1 MFASVVGPP
10 PADSYE
16 KHLFADLRQCYDAG
30 DMEDIEI
37 QYEPK
42 PMPPKNP
49 KGGIVLNRGGRP
61 NDFVAQLVAP
71 RIKTSKSQT
80 YKVKDARQM
89 EIDAQIQKLL
99 QAEVIVKRAIRET
112 EEYGIVFIDE
122 LDKIA
127 GTAARYHADASD
139 EGVQR
144 DLLPLIEGT
153 KITTDHGDVDT
164 SKILFITAGA
174 FHQAKPSDLL
184 AELQGRLPIRVQL
197 HDLNEDD
204 LYRILTEPEA
214 HQVKQAR
221 ALLLTE
227 GVDLRFTDE
236 GIREIAKV
244 ASEVNK
250 SVENIGA
257 RRLYTVVEKIL
268 EEVSFNAS
276 QYKGQLVIIDREDVQ
291 RHLKEFKD
299 KTDLKHF
306 IL

>member
-1 MFASVVGPP
+1 
-10 PADSYE
+10 
-16 KHLFADLRQCYDAG
+16 
-30 DMEDIEI
+30 
-37 QYEPK
+37 
-42 PMPPKNP
+42 MPPKNP

-61 NDFVAQLVAP
+61 SDIVAQFVAP
-71 RIKTSKSQT
+71 RVKSNKPHS
-80 YKVKDARQM
+80 YKIKDARQM
-89 EIDAQIQKLL
+89 EIDAQIQRLV
-99 QAEVIVKRAIRET
+99 QGDVIIKRAIRET

-197 HDLNEDD
+197 HDLSEDD
-204 LYRILTEPEA
+204 LYRILTEPES

-236 GIREIAKV
+236 AIREIAKV
-244 ASEVNK
+244 ASDVNK

-268 EEVSFNAS
+268 EEISFNAS
-276 QYKGQLVIIDREDVQ
+276 QFKGQLVIIDKDEVQ
-291 RHLKEFKD
+291 KHMKEFKD
-299 KTDLKHF
+299 KSDLKHF

>member
-1 MFASVVGPP
+1 
-10 PADSYE
+10 
-16 KHLFADLRQCYDAG
+16 
-30 DMEDIEI
+30 MENIEI
-37 QYEPK
+37 PYEPK
-42 PMPPKNP
+42 PLPPKNP
-49 KGGIVLNRGGRP
+49 KGPGIVLNRAGRN
-61 NDFVAQLVAP
+61 NDVIASIVPQKAKMH
-71 RIKTSKSQT
+71 IQQN
-80 YKVKDARQM
+80 YKIKDARQM
-89 EIDAQIQKLL
+89 EIDAQIQRLL
-99 QAEVIVKRAIRET
+99 QGDVIIKRAIRET

-197 HDLNEDD
+197 HDLSEDD
-204 LYRILTEPEA
+204 LYRILTEPES
-214 HQVKQAR
+214 HQIKQAR

-236 GIREIAKV
+236 AIREIAKT

-268 EEVSFNAS
+268 EDVSFNAS
-276 QYKGQLVIIDREDVQ
+276 QYKGQLVIIDKDEVNK
-291 RHLKEFKD
+291 HMKELKD